1 MKYALNIAEDNRIL
15 SACTVLP
22 NGNYNGMPIV
32 EELPE
37 GNLPDYR
44 YIHDKYVYDPL
55 PEPNPTLPVAP
66 RNITEGEY
74 ITINGVMYKATT
86 NIPNGA
92 SIITGQNVVVTTIE
106 EQLCEMKKGE

>member
-1 MKYALNIAEDNRIL
+1 MASALCFYDDNRIH
-15 SACTVLP
+15 SAWKVLP
-22 NGNYNGMPIV
+22 NGNYDGMPIV

-44 YIHDKYVYDPL
+44 YIDGKYVYDPI
-55 PEPNPTLPVAP
+55 PKPSTLPIAP

-74 ITINGVMYKATT
+74 ITVNGVLYKAIT

-92 SIITGQNVVVTTIE
+92 SIITGQNAVVTTVE
-106 EQLCEMKKGE
+106 EQLYEMTKGE

>member
-1 MKYALNIAEDNRIL
+1 MKYVLNLAYDNRIL
-15 SACTVLP
+15 SACVVLP
-22 NGNYNGMPIV
+22 NGNYDGMPIV

-44 YIHDKYVYDPL
+44 YIDGKYVY
-55 PEPNPTLPVAP
+55 EPFPKPSTLPVAP

-74 ITINGVMYKATT
+74 ITIGGVMYKATT

-92 SIITGQNVVVTTIE
+92 NIITGQNAVVTTIE
-106 EQLCEMKKGE
+106 EQLYEMMKGE